1 MQDLTGTI
9 PAMNGANCWEVIS
22 ATVNPPVTTNV
33 SINTEYVDC
42 GRCTAVSFNSY
53 TGSSLT
59 NACNGTIIT
68 PIYYRGTLGVGTILY
83 ENSGLTTP
91 IVPIKYVND
100 FNNSQVYVIGT
111 ESPEDGYV
119 TSIAT
124 CPLPTPTPT
133 PAPSPV
139 ILGGSFTVYYGSSE
153 LGTCALTA
161 NRTIFYKQG
170 DAAALVSGNT
180 YYGGDGLPFDGG
192 GLLYTQGVNEYGP
205 INQYGLFTQSGNC
218 P

>member
-42 GRCTAVSFNSY
+42 GSCTAVSFNSY

-83 ENSGLTTP
+83 ENIGLTTP
-91 IVPIKYVND
+91 ITPIKYVND
-100 FNNSQVYVIGT
+100 FGNSQVYVIGT

-139 ILGGSFTVYYGSSE
+139 AVGTPFTVYYGSSE

-161 NRTIFYKQG
+161 NRTIYPISG
-170 DAAALVSGNT
+170 SSSMLVSGRT
-180 YYGGDGLPFDGG
+180 YYDGDGLPFDGG

-205 INQYGLFTQSGNC
+205 INQYGLFTQTGNC